1 MVIWNTEYDE
11 AQLENIKIVEERLSL
26 EFPKDYLECVLKY
39 QGGKPSLCNI
49 MVDENTIVQ
58 FSCLLT
64 FLAFDELDILDVY
77 NSFKK
82 NIPSGLIPFGLGSDS
97 YLFCFNYR
105 LGEPP
110 VISICRPSDT
120 DEQKVVDIS
129 NSFTDLTAK
138 LF

>member
-1 MVIWNTEYDE
+1 MVTWNTEYDE
-11 AQLENIKIVEERLSL
+11 VQMENIKIVEKRLSL

-49 MVDENTIVQ
+49 MVDEYIIVQ

-77 NSFKK
+77 NSIKK

-105 LGEPP
+105 FNEAPTIALW
-110 VISICRPSDT
+110 RQSDT
-120 DEQKVVDIS
+120 GENKVIYVCD
-129 NSFTDLTAK
+129 SFTDLIRK
-138 LF
+138 LY